1 MVDVNVKDQGG
12 TASITV
18 YSGTNQGNNDTN
30 WTFNDTCT
38 GAPTAIKLVSFSA
51 MSSETGEVLLSW
63 RTGYEVDNLGFH
75 IYREENGELFRVTP
89 ELIAGSAFLT
99 GTGTP
104 LTAGRSYVWF
114 DSSLGAPNAEQRT
127 LNDPLS
133 TQHSALSTLKYY
145 LEDWDLSGKK
155 TLHGPVTP
163 IRSDAPLFKYG
174 NATLLSDLG
183 KRQNQKYDEFW
194 RIQKSAKDC

>member
-1 MVDVNVKDQGG
+1 M
-12 TASITV
+12 
-18 YSGTNQGNNDTN
+18 
-30 WTFNDTCT
+30 
-38 GAPTAIKLVSFSA
+38 
-51 MSSETGEVLLSW
+51 
-63 RTGYEVDNLGFH
+63 DNLGFH
-75 IYREENGELFRVTP
+75 LYREENGELYRVTP

-104 LTAGRSYVWF
+104 LTAGRSYTWF
-114 DSSLGAPNAEQRT
+114 DSS
-127 LNDPLS
+127 LS

-163 IRSDAPLFKYG
+163 VRSDKPLLKYG

-194 RIQKSAKDC
+194 RIQEIRERLFKDRPAERGLRTSPASAGL